1 MKFQHLLPLTLLAA
15 SVAAFAAGDAHEPFQ
30 LFQLFRG
37 QEQKVPSGGEPYTIF
52 LNGRVVNSGVTDKL
66 GAVVTDQRMA
76 GTSQEFVMQ
85 LYGYPI
91 YSFRID
97 ANDRA
102 TNSKI
107 GPGPAS
113 VTWDGACKRDKSN
126 CKGKGFYWLQ
136 LMGKDTHFE
145 NEPYALVIDGQRQT
159 GQVAEGGYIF
169 VLKNDAPEASAP
181 MRLHL
186 CGGRSFDVVS
196 GWTLSNMAVT
206 PSAAAGEPALAG
218 CEKSAMPHYG
228 QKYAHLN
235 GGAPYISTR
244 WAKGMTPEEIVQE
257 ENRAAQDLG
266 PDYQKIAAA
275 NNDNLAWLGA
285 MPATWSDDEYRMR
298 MQAVIDKITT
308 DLSSV
313 NDADPHKFQC
323 KLPAQVGPVPEQE
336 AVNNYLAAF
345 PDSIHNAQRIG
356 ALYAAAAKGNWL
368 ATAHIFGL
376 RLHFNPQ
383 DREDAWK
390 FRTLQLME
398 WLQAR
403 KIGGL
408 YRELGSAIT
417 GSGDFSDT
425 ANSTDKGVTGI
436 DIYAAMHNS
445 YPAQL
450 AVGKKYAASKEPALQ
465 AVGKKMIACATS
477 ASSAY
482 KRLKP

>member
-1 MKFQHLLPLTLLAA
+1 M
-15 SVAAFAAGDAHEPFQ
+15 AG
-30 LFQLFRG
+30 
-37 QEQKVPSGGEPYTIF
+37 SG
-52 LNGRVVNSGVTDKL
+52 LTDKL
-66 GAVVTDQRMA
+66 GAVVTDQRVA
-76 GTSQEFVMQ
+76 GTAQEFVVQ
-85 LYGYPI
+85 LYAYPLS
-91 YSFRID
+91 SFRID
-97 ANDRA
+97 ANDRS
-102 TNSKI
+102 THTKI

-159 GQVAEGGYIF
+159 GHVAEGGYIF

-181 MRLHL
+181 MRLQL
-186 CGGRSFDVVS
+186 CDGRAFDVVS
-196 GWTLSNMAVT
+196 GWKLSNMAVT
-206 PSAAAGEPALAG
+206 PSAAAEEPALAG
-218 CEKSAMPHYG
+218 CEKSAMSHYG
-228 QKYAHLN
+228 QKYADLN
-235 GGAPYISTR
+235 GGAPYISTQ
-244 WAKGMTPEEIVQE
+244 WARGMTPAEIVQE
-257 ENRAAQDLG
+257 ENRAAQELG
-266 PDYQKIAAA
+266 ADYLQIAAA

-285 MPATWSDDEYRMR
+285 MPAIWSDDGYHLR
-298 MQAVIDKITT
+298 MQAVIEKITA
-308 DLSSV
+308 DLASV
-313 NDADPHKFQC
+313 NDADPLQFQC
-323 KLPAQVGPVPEQE
+323 KLPAQVGPVPDQQ
-336 AVNNYLAAF
+336 AVNHYLAEF
-345 PDSIHNAQRIG
+345 PDSMYNAQRIG

-408 YRELGSAIT
+408 YQELGSAIT
-417 GSGDFSDT
+417 GSGDFGDT
-425 ANSTDKGVTGI
+425 ANGTDKGVTGI

-450 AVGKKYAASKEPALQ
+450 AVGKTYADSKEPALQ

-482 KRLKP
+482 KKLMK